1 MSLFWYFLIMSRRKI
16 DWDAIKTEYVT
27 GDISIQGLMKKYK
40 ISKGELSKHSKEEK
54 WVDARKKYRMRA
66 VTKAVTKSC
75 NKRAKE
81 LEGLTDIAYNLK
93 STLLKAS
100 KDPDQFN
107 RHLVQVAH
115 GKDIDTEERV
125 YDKLDMRAV
134 KDMMQSVK
142 YLEGIIRSLE
152 NIPTEAEMQRLQLE
166 REKFEM
172 EKEKWEREK
181 AEQSSAHEVRVVFDT
196 DELEGWT
203 E

>member
-1 MSLFWYFLIMSRRKI
+1 MSRRKI
-16 DWDAIKTEYVT
+16 DWEAIKTEYVT
-27 GDISIQGLMKKYK
+27 GDISLKGLMDKHKVSYEK
-40 ISKGELSKHSKEEK
+40 LAKHSKEEK
-54 WVDARKKYRMRA
+54 WVKARKDYRLR
-66 VTKAVTKSC
+66 VVSKAVSKSC

-181 AEQSSAHEVRVVFDT
+181 AEQSQAHEVRVVFDT
-196 DELEGWT
+196 DDLEGWT